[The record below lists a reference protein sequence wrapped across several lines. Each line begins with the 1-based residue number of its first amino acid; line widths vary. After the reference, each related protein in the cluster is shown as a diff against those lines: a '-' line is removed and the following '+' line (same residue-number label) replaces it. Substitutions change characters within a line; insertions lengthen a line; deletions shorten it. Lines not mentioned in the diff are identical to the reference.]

1 MVIRP
6 QNAFEVY
13 KYVQIIIIFRKIIF
27 DISKFKK
34 NFNVKLNIIS
44 DLIGKYSSLIGFK
57 L

>member
-6 QNAFEVY
+6 QNEFEVY
-13 KYVQIIIIFRKIIF
+13 KYIQKIIIFRKIIF

-34 NFNVKLNIIS
+34 NFNAKLNIIS
-44 DLIGKYSSLIGFK
+44 DLIGKYSSVKGFK